1 MEVEC
6 LMDAREWVA
15 DDGAGERAQT
25 FFHVRAQWAHIG
37 YSLWAHK
44 KPNNQRKLLTMKATN
59 KPTKEQYNNNR
70 KKEKTETMIK
80 HEFLVCHKSFAY
92 VMAGYALS
100 VSVSISIAIV
110 MLFIL
115 EH

>member
-1 MEVEC
+1 MR
-6 LMDAREWVA
+6 ANEWQTI
-15 DDGAGERAQT
+15 ERVSGRA
-25 FFHVRAQWAHIG
+25 HERSSMCGVRAQWAHIG

-44 KPNNQRKLLTMKATN
+44 KPNNQRKLLTIKATN

-70 KKEKTETMIK
+70 KKETMIK
-80 HEFLVCHKSFAY
+80 HEFLVCRKSFAY

-110 MLFIL
+110 MLFML